1 MDRYLEAATEA
12 RDLARTHV
20 ERLEPMKTQVA
31 PKLNQAAQKA
41 MYDKHYRPLLEKGD
55 VAGALKL
62 VAQQAPLGSDY
73 EKELRRLVDT
83 FGGE

>member
-1 MDRYLEAATEA
+1 MDRYLAAATEA
-12 RDLARTHV
+12 HDLVHTHV

-31 PKLNQAAQKA
+31 PKLNLAGQQA

-55 VAGALKL
+55 VAGALEL
-62 VAQQAPLGSDY
+62 VAQQAPLGADY
-73 EKELRRLVDT
+73 EKELRKLVDT